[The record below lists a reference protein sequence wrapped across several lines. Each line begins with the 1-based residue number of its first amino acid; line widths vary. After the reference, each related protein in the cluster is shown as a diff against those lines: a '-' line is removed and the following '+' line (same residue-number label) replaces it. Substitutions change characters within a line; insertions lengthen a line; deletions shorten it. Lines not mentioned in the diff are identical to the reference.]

1 MARKKDQEYFCNGL
15 AEALTN
21 ALTRLRGLCVIAA
34 PRRRVQGKGCREL
47 ERRSGERYVGQLA
60 HFMLHNGSREID
72 AALEWL
78 ARSMDARDGMVP
90 FIGVDTA
97 LDGLRSDPRFGAMLK
112 RLGLPA

>member
-1 MARKKDQEYFCNGL
+1 
-15 AEALTN
+15 
-21 ALTRLRGLCVIAA
+21 
-34 PRRRVQGKGCREL
+34 
-47 ERRSGERYVGQLA
+47 
-60 HFMLHNGSREID
+60 MLHNGSREID